1 MGMSQHPGAPLSI
14 EPQSFEPQ
22 SFEPRWAAASLSTA
36 DLHASVS
43 LRREELARAEGY
55 QDGRPRRDFVAGRIL
70 ARVLAADLLNGVF
83 RAGTVRVRPEELELT
98 QYCGRCASNAHGPGR
113 ILLPGTGQELALSYA
128 RAAGWML
135 LGLAPGGQL
144 LGVDLVDLGDKAFAG
159 EAGHQL
165 EGYAFAH
172 QEREI
177 LGRLSESARRMA
189 RARAWAL
196 KESVAKAS
204 GEGLA
209 GEAGIP
215 VVAGANV
222 HRLLRLKRT
231 RVMELLPGSRDMRG
245 NLLPENLMGAL
256 LWGGRDSTSG

>member
-1 MGMSQHPGAPLSI
+1 MPVPAGINLPIITFSFKPNNGSILPLI
-14 EPQSFEPQ
+14 
-22 SFEPRWAAASLSTA
+22 AASVRTRV
-36 DLHASVS
+36 VS
-43 LRREELARAEGY
+43 WK
-55 QDGRPRRDFVAGRIL
+55 D
-70 ARVLAADLLNGVF
+70 AAD
-83 RAGTVRVRPEELELT
+83 
-98 QYCGRCASNAHGPGR
+98 
-113 ILLPGTGQELALSYA
+113 
-128 RAAGWML
+128 
-135 LGLAPGGQL
+135 
-144 LGVDLVDLGDKAFAG
+144 K
-159 EAGHQL
+159 
-165 EGYAFAH
+165 
-172 QEREI
+172 
-177 LGRLSESARRMA
+177 
-189 RARAWAL
+189 